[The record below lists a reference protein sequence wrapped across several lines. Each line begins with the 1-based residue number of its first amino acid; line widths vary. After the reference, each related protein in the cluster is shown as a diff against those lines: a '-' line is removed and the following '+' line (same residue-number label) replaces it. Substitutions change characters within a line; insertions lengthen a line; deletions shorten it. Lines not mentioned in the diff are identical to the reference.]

1 LEGHLPNLG
10 KKAQQYRQNHHF
22 QRHEIHKPDLS
33 RDLVSE
39 YASSNQINSLVS
51 LIFLLRMLGWR
62 INSKQYY
69 QNYCEETYGNPD
81 SVSCLQKLA
90 QDSNNKGLHFSE
102 TIELFD
108 GTINHFRTRRS
119 PRFRMPRIKLPKFK
133 VPKSPKFPRNRSTK
147 IRNSRLKRPSKNVA
161 GTGSPSSKYLNTLN
175 KPSREILNKLIK
187 KKPKKGIPSKPTWK
201 KTKWDSVM
209 KNRNQG
215 KCAKNRCIDQ
225 DDSSKPKPNK
235 ADIYGELGTQ
245 VIPQLGDILSSRSSN
260 SLGQHSGTKSSGR
273 LRDIEHQKW
282 DITKIKNFGTNINPP
297 NGGKNVNGGVN
308 IHKGNFPKENVGG
321 SRPSLISRFNSKYLC
336 NGGHRISPLS
346 RFKRSN
352 NRCPPNQRKGQ
363 KKPEEAKSNSPNPQQ
378 PKKDDPSSSSNDRPD
393 IENPPQQGNK
403 QQAGKQPGSKGDKKH
418 KGDKEYKGGDKNEWH
433 VHEYSNAGHIKL
445 GPKPSDR
452 YKFQKDATND
462 QNYKKANDAYKHLL
476 RLRKDG
482 KDIPNY
488 YQLKS
493 AIEDKKRQYRTLP
506 GAQN

>member
-1 LEGHLPNLG
+1 MGIDCVLHFLLTHYITTSGMGSQNDMKELISGSLG
-10 KKAQQYRQNHHF
+10 LNPNHHF

-39 YASSNQINSLVS
+39 YASSDQINSLVS

-147 IRNSRLKRPSKNVA
+147 IRNTRLKRPSKNVA

-175 KPSREILNKLIK
+175 KRSRGILNKLTK

-201 KTKWDSVM
+201 
-209 KNRNQG
+209 QG

-225 DDSSKPKPNK
+225 DNSSKPKPNK

-245 VIPQLGDILSSRSSN
+245 IFPQLGDLLPSGSSTSI
-260 SLGQHSGTKSSGR
+260 GKHSGTKSSGH

-282 DITKIKNFGTNINPP
+282 DITKIKNFGANINPP
-297 NGGKNVNGGVN
+297 NGGKNVNGDVN
-308 IHKGNFPKENVGG
+308 IHKGNLPKEN
-321 SRPSLISRFNSKYLC
+321 
-336 NGGHRISPLS
+336 
-346 RFKRSN
+346 
-352 NRCPPNQRKGQ
+352 
-363 KKPEEAKSNSPNPQQ
+363 
-378 PKKDDPSSSSNDRPD
+378 
-393 IENPPQQGNK
+393 
-403 QQAGKQPGSKGDKKH
+403 
-418 KGDKEYKGGDKNEWH
+418 
-433 VHEYSNAGHIKL
+433 
-445 GPKPSDR
+445 
-452 YKFQKDATND
+452 
-462 QNYKKANDAYKHLL
+462 
-476 RLRKDG
+476 
-482 KDIPNY
+482 
-488 YQLKS
+488 
-493 AIEDKKRQYRTLP
+493 
-506 GAQN
+506 